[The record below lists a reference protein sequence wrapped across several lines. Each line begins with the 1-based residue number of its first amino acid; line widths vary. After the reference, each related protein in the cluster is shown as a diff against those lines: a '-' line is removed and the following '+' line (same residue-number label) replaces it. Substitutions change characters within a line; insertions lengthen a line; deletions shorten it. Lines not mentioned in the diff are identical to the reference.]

1 MKQDVFN
8 FKFDNKKDFFIT
20 SKNKLALNLISNWP
34 NWNNQFFFL
43 YGPGKCGKTS
53 ICKIWKKKSDALFLK
68 ERKIDEFFLDKEG
81 LEKIHQN
88 NWIIDDVDLF
98 LKRTNNHE
106 KLLNLINILQERKR
120 SYLLMT
126 SKVPPKFLSTE
137 INDLSSRISSSLV
150 VKVNDPDNII
160 LGKIIAKYLEER
172 AVKIDKRKINYLIN
186 RIERSYNYA
195 LKIAQQID
203 KKSLESHSQISF
215 SFLKKILEK

>member
-172 AVKIDKRKINYLIN
+172 AVKIDKRKIDYLIN

-195 LKIAQQID
+195 LKIAQKID

>member
-172 AVKIDKRKINYLIN
+172 AVKIDKRKIDYLIN